1 MVLSTSALLP
11 VFATGDSLSA
21 ASSPLWTAISRTAT
35 PVLLPLETVTS
46 ATSSAALPPSYIVQ
60 LPSGASIDPASAITL
75 LNNGAE
81 AILLTD
87 ISEET
92 ISQLGLP
99 PDRIILSITPETAT
113 PLSELAASIAGVYIT
128 LPETLTIQD
137 AQTAQIVAQY
147 TELLDVKNTGKP
159 VYVATKSSPSS
170 SSSSAPAPTIDDVK
184 LLASQAATLV
194 VPYSALSISEAEPAA
209 SASTL
214 DFVSAFFSPL
224 TSDRA
229 DGLFPTLVVAAPS
242 SSSLGLVYS
251 SLPSLRACVF
261 SGEATY
267 QSRTRGLWRKGATSG
282 ATQQVVR
289 VRVDCDSDA
298 VEITVRQRQG
308 TGFCHLAK
316 TRTSCFGAREGLAK
330 LEETLL
336 ARIQDAPEGSYTQR
350 LFREPELLAA
360 KLREETAELIEAK
373 DSEPEHVAF
382 EAADLLYFALVRCV
396 RAGVGLEDI
405 ERSLDVKAR
414 KVSRRKGDA
423 KAQFIV
429 PAPIE
434 KAAATTETEAAPIK
448 APAQKP
454 QAAEADESAP
464 IKITSYTADD
474 LSPEERVKLQQRPA
488 IGSSSILSIVQPILA
503 DVKARG
509 DAALIELTRK
519 FDRAELKDGKVTM
532 LPPFDTPELLQG
544 MKPEVREAINVAYKN
559 IYSFHKA
566 QKVTTGN
573 RSAKEAGLASTESAA
588 GDEEEA
594 VLEMETMPGVLCRR
608 FSRPIQRVGLYVPGG
623 TAVLPSTA
631 LMLGIP
637 AQVAGCP
644 TIVLATPPRPDGS
657 VAPEVLYVASLVG
670 ASCVLLAGGAQAVA
684 ALAYGTAS
692 VPKVDKIAGPGNQF
706 VTAAKMCVQNDV
718 GAQVSIDMP
727 AGPSEVLVIADEEAP
742 PSFVAADLLSQA
754 EHGPDSQVVLVGIA
768 LSPAR
773 LSQIEAEVDRQ
784 ARALPRCSVIRK
796 AIEKS
801 VTVLVK
807 DREEAI
813 RWSNEYAPEHL
824 ILQIRDAEEIVKDV
838 TNAGSVFVGP
848 WSPESCGDYA
858 SGTNH
863 TLPTYGFARQYSGVS
878 TSTFEKHITS
888 QSLTADGLRAL
899 GPHVVN
905 LARCEGLD
913 AHAEAVSIR
922 LRELEAGLNKVGR
935 KALDL

>member
-1 MVLSTSALLP
+1 MVLSTASLLP
-11 VFATGDSLSA
+11 AIASEGASSLPSA
-21 ASSPLWTAISRTAT
+21 DSPLWRAIGRTSI
-35 PVLLPLETVTS
+35 PLLLPLQAV
-46 ATSSAALPPSYIVQ
+46 SSASPKSLPPSYIVQ
-60 LPSGASIDPASAITL
+60 LPSGTSTIDPASALTL

-81 AILLTD
+81 AILSD
-87 ISEET
+87 NPDAVIN
-92 ISQLGLP
+92 QLGLP
-99 PDRIILSITPETAT
+99 ADRIVLTITPDTST
-113 PLSELAASIAGVYIT
+113 LLQDLAHDIAGVYLT
-128 LPETLTIQD
+128 LPEGLAISD
-137 AQTAQIVAQY
+137 AQSAQIIDQY
-147 TELLDVKNTGKP
+147 TALLDVKNSGKP
-159 VYVATKSSPSS
+159 VYVASSNPSPSL
-170 SSSSAPAPTIDDVK
+170 DDVK
-184 LLASQAATLV
+184 FVASHSATLV
-194 VPYSALSISEAEPAA
+194 VSYNHLHVADSDEPPA
-209 SASTL
+209 SPSTSL
-214 DFVSAFFSPL
+214 DFVSAFFAPL
-224 TSDRA
+224 TSDRT

-251 SLPSLRACVF
+251 SLPSLRACLLT
-261 SGEATY
+261 GEATY
-267 QSRTRGLWRKGATSG
+267 QSRSRGLWRKGATSG
-282 ATQQVVR
+282 ATQEVVR

-298 VEITVRQRQG
+298 VEITVRQRVG

-330 LEETLL
+330 LEETLQ
-336 ARIQDAPEGSYTQR
+336 ARAKDAPEGSYTQR
-350 LFREPELLAA
+350 LFREPDLLAA
-360 KLREETAELIEAK
+360 KLREETAELIEADDK
-373 DSEPEHVAF
+373 DPQHVAF

-405 ERSLDVKAR
+405 ERSLDAKSR

-423 KAQFIV
+423 KAQFVV
-429 PAPIE
+429 PAPVA
-434 KAAATTETEAAPIK
+434 KASATEAAPILK
-448 APAQKP
+448 APTPAQP
-454 QAAEADESAP
+454 AVDESAP
-464 IKITSYTADD
+464 IKITSYTADN
-474 LSPEERVKLQQRPA
+474 LSPEERTKLQQRPA

-519 FDRAELKDGKVTM
+519 FDRAELADGKVTM
-532 LPPFDTPELLQG
+532 LPPFDTPDRLKG
-544 MKPEVREAINVAYKN
+544 MKPEVRKAIDVAYSN
-559 IYSFHKA
+559 IYAFHKA

-573 RSAKEAGLASTESAA
+573 LSAKEAGLAGGEQAKENA
-588 GDEEEA
+588 NQKVDEEEAA
-594 VLEMETMPGVLCRR
+594 VLEMETMPGILCRR

-670 ASCVLLAGGAQAVA
+670 ASVVLLAGGAQAVA
-684 ALAYGTAS
+684 ALAYGTQT

-706 VTAAKMCVQNDV
+706 VTAAKMCVQNEVD
-718 GAQVSIDMP
+718 AQVSIDMP
-727 AGPSEVLVIADEEAP
+727 AGPSEVLVIADEHAP

-754 EHGPDSQVVLVGIA
+754 EHGPDSQVVLVGIS
-768 LSPAR
+768 LTPAR
-773 LSQIEAEVDRQ
+773 LEQIEKEVDRQ
-784 ARALPRCSVIRK
+784 ARALPRCNVIRK

-807 DREEAI
+807 NREEAI
-813 RWSNEYAPEHL
+813 QWSNEYAPEHL
-824 ILQIRDAEEIVKDV
+824 ILQVQDAEALVKDV
-838 TNAGSVFVGP
+838 VNAGSVFVGP

-899 GPHVVN
+899 GPHVVH
-905 LARCEGLD
+905 LAQCEGLD
-913 AHAEAVSIR
+913 AHAEAVAIR
-922 LRELEAGLNKVGR
+922 LRELEAGLNQDGR

>member
-1 MVLSTSALLP
+1 MVLSTSPLLP
-11 VFATGDSLSA
+11 VLAAGEALPSGSSSQLWSA
-21 ASSPLWTAISRTAT
+21 IGRTST
-35 PVLLPLETVTS
+35 PVVLPLETV
-46 ATSSAALPPSYIVQ
+46 SSAASASALPPSYIVA
-60 LPSGASIDPASAITL
+60 LPSGAVIDPASAVTL

-81 AILLTD
+81 ALLSDNPDLLIT
-87 ISEET
+87 E
-92 ISQLGLP
+92 LGLP
-99 PDRIILSITPETAT
+99 ADRIVLSVTTETAT
-113 PLSELAASIAGVYIT
+113 PVAELAASIAGVLIT
-128 LPETLTIQD
+128 LPDSMPVSD
-137 AQTAQIVAQY
+137 AQAAQIVAQY
-147 TELLDVKNTGKP
+147 TALLDVKNTGKP
-159 VYVATKSSPSS
+159 VYVQTLSQQ
-170 SSSSAPAPTIDDVK
+170 APTVEDVK
-184 LLASQAATLV
+184 ILAAQQATLV
-194 VPYSALSISEAEPAA
+194 VPYAALSIAEEESAA
-209 SASTL
+209 SSASL
-214 DFVSAFFSPL
+214 DFASAFFSPL
-224 TSDRA
+224 TSDRS

-242 SSSLGLVYS
+242 ASSLGLVYS
-251 SLPSLRACVF
+251 SLPSLRACLLT
-261 SGEATY
+261 GDATY

-298 VEITVRQRQG
+298 IEITVRQRQG

-336 ARIQDAPEGSYTQR
+336 ARAQDAPEGSYTQR

-360 KLREETAELIEAK
+360 KLREETAELIEAN
-373 DSEPEHVAF
+373 DSDPEHVAF

-405 ERSLDVKAR
+405 ERSLDAKAR

-423 KAQFIV
+423 KAQFVV
-429 PAPIE
+429 PAPVE
-434 KAAATTETEAAPIK
+434 KAAASEAAPIK
-448 APAQKP
+448 APAPQP
-454 QAAEADESAP
+454 AQAAEVDDSAP
-464 IKITSYTADD
+464 IKINSYTADK

-509 DAALIELTRK
+509 DQALIELTRK

-532 LPPFDTPELLQG
+532 LPPFDTPERLQG
-544 MKPEVREAINVAYKN
+544 MKPEVKEAINVAYKN
-559 IYSFHKA
+559 IYAFHKA
-566 QKVTTGN
+566 QKVTAGN
-573 RSAKEAGLASTESAA
+573 RSAKDAGLAATNSAA
-588 GDEEEA
+588 KEEEEA
-594 VLEMETMPGVLCRR
+594 VLEMETMPGILCRR

-644 TIVLATPPRPDGS
+644 TIVLATPPRSDGS

-670 ASCVLLAGGAQAVA
+670 ASCVLLAGGAQAVG

-718 GAQVSIDMP
+718 AAQVSIDMP
-727 AGPSEVLVIADEEAP
+727 AGPSEVLVIADEHAP

-768 LSPAR
+768 LTPAR
-773 LSQIEAEVDRQ
+773 LQEIEAEVDRQ
-784 ARALPRCSVIRK
+784 ARALPRCNVIRK

-801 VTVLVK
+801 VTVLVNT
-807 DREEAI
+807 REEAI

-824 ILQIRDAEEIVKDV
+824 ILQVQDAEAIVKDV

-899 GPHVVN
+899 GPHVVH
-905 LARCEGLD
+905 LAQCEGLD
-913 AHAEAVSIR
+913 AHAEAVAIR
-922 LRELEAGLNKVGR
+922 LRELEAGLAKDGR

>member
-11 VFATGDSLSA
+11 AIAHGQSLP
-21 ASSPLWTAISRTAT
+21 ASSSALWAAISRTSTA
-35 PVLLPLETVTS
+35 VLLPLDAVTH
-46 ATSSAALPPSYIVQ
+46 AAPGTLPPSYIVH
-60 LPSGASIDPASAITL
+60 LPARAAIDPASAITL
-75 LNNGAE
+75 LNNGAH
-81 AILLTD
+81 AILTD
-87 ISEET
+87 SPHTLIN
-92 ISQLGLP
+92 QLGLP
-99 PDRIILSITPETAT
+99 LDRIVLSITPDTAT
-113 PLSELAASIAGVYIT
+113 PLSELAADIAAVYIT
-128 LPETLTIQD
+128 LPDALALHD
-137 AQTAQIVAQY
+137 AQTAEIISHY
-147 TELLDVKNTGKP
+147 TALLDVKNTGKP
-159 VYVATKSSPSS
+159 VYVATNSS
-170 SSSSAPAPTIDDVK
+170 SVPTTDDIK

-194 VPYSALSISEAEPAA
+194 VPYSSLTISENEAA
-209 SASTL
+209 AASTL

-224 TSDRA
+224 VSDRA

-251 SLPSLRACVF
+251 SLPSLRACVYT
-261 SGEATY
+261 GDATY

-298 VEITVRQRQG
+298 VELTVRQRQG

-336 ARIQDAPEGSYTQR
+336 ARVQDAPEGSYTQR

-382 EAADLLYFALVRCV
+382 EAADLLYFTLVRCV
-396 RAGVGLEDI
+396 RAGVSLEDI
-405 ERSLDVKAR
+405 ERSLDAKAR

-423 KAQFIV
+423 KAQFVV
-429 PAPIE
+429 PASVE

-448 APAQKP
+448 AP
-454 QAAEADESAP
+454 QAPAAATDDNSLP
-464 IKITSYTADD
+464 IKITSYTAAD

-488 IGSSSILSIVQPILA
+488 IGSSAILSIVQPILA

-532 LPPFDTPELLQG
+532 LPPFNTPERLAG
-544 MKPEVREAINVAYKN
+544 MKPEVREAIDVAYKN
-559 IYSFHKA
+559 IYAFHKA

-573 RSAKEAGLASTESAA
+573 RSAKEAGLASTE
-588 GDEEEA
+588 GEEEAEA

-657 VAPEVLYVASLVG
+657 VAPEVLYVASLVN

-768 LSPAR
+768 LSPLR
-773 LSQIEAEVDRQ
+773 LAQIEAEVDRQ
-784 ARALPRCSVIRK
+784 ARALPRCEVIRK

-801 VTVLVK
+801 VTVLVR
-807 DREEAI
+807 DRGEAI

-824 ILQIRDAEEIVKDV
+824 ILQIRDAEGIVKEV
-838 TNAGSVFVGP
+838 ENAGSVFVGP
-848 WSPESCGDYA
+848 WSPE
-858 SGTNH
+858 
-863 TLPTYGFARQYSGVS
+863 R
-878 TSTFEKHITS
+878 
-888 QSLTADGLRAL
+888 
-899 GPHVVN
+899 
-905 LARCEGLD
+905 
-913 AHAEAVSIR
+913 
-922 LRELEAGLNKVGR
+922 
-935 KALDL
+935 